1 MEEDAALLAAIAD
14 GSERAFN
21 VFVDR
26 HQRAVRVF
34 LRGLAPRSD
43 ADDIAQ
49 ETFLAIWS
57 RADRYRGAA
66 SVRSWL
72 FAIAWRKAKDSHRR
86 SFRRLGREAVH
97 HDIHAVA
104 SDSVSLDERITL
116 EQAMMSLSL
125 AERAAVLLCL
135 AGGFSHSEAAAS
147 LDMPLGT
154 IKSHVSRGRE
164 RLKAVLES
172 HK

>member
-1 MEEDAALLAAIAD
+1 MEEDAALLAAIAR

-34 LRGLAPRSD
+34 VRGLAPGSD
-43 ADDIAQ
+43 ADDLAQ

-86 SFRRLGREAVH
+86 RFRRLGRETVH
-97 HDIHAVA
+97 HDIRGA
-104 SDSVSLDERITL
+104 SDSASLDERIAL
-116 EQAMMSLSL
+116 EQALLSLSL

-135 AGGFSHSEAAAS
+135 AAGFSHSEAAAA

-164 RLKAVLES
+164 RLKAILES
-172 HK
+172 KR